1 MPNPLYVESSIWP
14 IPLAVEIGFSALG
27 FQADSRPINLV
38 KQEYCSFV
46 SNSWATC
53 FADTC
58 IKGGLSLYTTGTAGV
73 GLDSCNNKTAIT
85 INKPAINV
93 FLFKIGL
100 LLGKPR
106 ELPHEF
112 PVRCPLNGF

>member
-1 MPNPLYVESSIWP
+1 MYERVATNCATPALDFFMPKLLTVESSIWP
-14 IPLAVEIGFSALG
+14 IPLAVDVGFCALG
-27 FQADSRPINLV
+27 FQLDSFPINLV
-38 KQEYCSFV
+38 KHLYCSLF

-73 GLDSCNNKTAIT
+73 GLDSCNNKTDIT
-85 INKPAINV
+85 INSPAINV

-100 LLGKPR
+100 LLS
-106 ELPHEF
+106 
-112 PVRCPLNGF
+112 